1 MVFSGGYQ
9 RHIQLPNSQQLF
21 YYNNISFPLIRLA
34 IKSTSDITNANQRV
48 NVEVTIRDVIK
59 TIYTGLHEYDISN
72 LVQAGIYH
80 KIATVLKV
88 ALSQ

>member
-1 MVFSGGYQ
+1 MVFNGGYQ

-21 YYNNISFPLIRLA
+21 FYNNISFPLIRLA

-59 TIYTGLHEYDISN
+59 T
-72 LVQAGIYH
+72 
-80 KIATVLKV
+80 
-88 ALSQ
+88 

>member
-9 RHIQLPNSQQLF
+9 RHIQLLNSQQLI
-21 YYNNISFPLIRLA
+21 YYNIISFPLIRLA

-59 TIYTGLHEYDISN
+59 T
-72 LVQAGIYH
+72 
-80 KIATVLKV
+80 
-88 ALSQ
+88 